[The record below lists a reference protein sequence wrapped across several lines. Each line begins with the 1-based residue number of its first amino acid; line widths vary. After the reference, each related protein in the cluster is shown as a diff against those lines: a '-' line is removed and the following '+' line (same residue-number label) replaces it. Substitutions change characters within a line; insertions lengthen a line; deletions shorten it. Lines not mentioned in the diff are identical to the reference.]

1 MRRLLLLALIVTLG
15 FLLRF
20 VYLGSVPA
28 GFTPDEANQG
38 YAAHSLL
45 KTGLDEWGLRL
56 PLTSFRAFADYR
68 APLQTYLIVPSVALF
83 GLSEFAVRLPSAIF
97 GTLAIIAVYLLANK
111 LFPKTPQGWPKEL
124 PWGEINIGHL
134 AALFVAISPWSI
146 QFSRTALEANFASFL
161 FPLGLLFFLKGVR
174 GNSRLLLLSAVVLG
188 LDLYS
193 YLAAKLFVPL
203 FILAYLITSRRQITK
218 DGLRRLLPFLIV
230 FTLFAAPLYI
240 DALFGPGNVRGKDLA
255 ITNFSL
261 GNLTTISNEQYFSP
275 LNTISPQ
282 LSRIFSNKIVFT
294 FQRFIGN
301 YVSYLSPTFWFT
313 EGGREITYAVFPG
326 YGLLHLW
333 LLPLIIFAFYRLFVT
348 KEKNLPLLLFWL
360 FLAIIPAAITKEGYR
375 PNRIGSLL
383 TFWEI
388 IAAYGLVEIFS
399 KARQWKTPQ
408 GWPQGLPWGGLV
420 SGVIILVSLVS
431 YLNLYFFIAP
441 AKYPSAL
448 SFGYRDLL
456 AKIKIYSDKYTT
468 IVFDRGSQ
476 AQIFVAFYNRLDPTE
491 YQSSSATWWPRIT
504 ERKLL
509 FLDMLD
515 PYSLGK
521 YTFKTF
527 DASRDLVPGNLVVI
541 RAEKAN
547 PSLDPYILDKV
558 EYPDRT
564 PAFYLLAYDQKQN

>member
-1 MRRLLLLALIVTLG
+1 MARHTLLLALIVTLG
-15 FLLRF
+15 FILRIVF
-20 VYLGSVPA
+20 LGSIPG

-38 YAAHSLL
+38 YAAYSLL
-45 KTGLDEWGLRL
+45 KTGKDEWGLRL

-97 GTLAIIAVYLLANK
+97 GTLAIIAVYLLAK
-111 LFPKTPQGWPKEL
+111 ELFSKTPREWSKGL

-134 AALFVAISPWSI
+134 AALFVAISPWSL

-161 FPLGLLFFLKGVR
+161 FPLGLFFFLKGVR
-174 GNSRLLLLSAVVLG
+174 GNSRLLLLAAVVLG

-203 FILAYLITSRRQITK
+203 FILAYLIASRRQIIK

-230 FTLFAAPLYI
+230 FSLFAAPLYFT
-240 DALFGPGNVRGKDLA
+240 ALFGPGNIRGKDLA

-282 LSRIFSNKIVFT
+282 LSRIFSNKIIFT
-294 FQRFIGN
+294 LQQFIGN

-333 LLPLIIFAFYRLFVT
+333 LLPLIIFAFYRLFVN

-375 PNRIGSLL
+375 PNRVGSLMA
-383 TFWEI
+383 FWEI
-388 IAAYGLVEIFS
+388 IAAYGLVEFLTKVPGRAIRWGTATVIF
-399 KARQWKTPQ
+399 
-408 GWPQGLPWGGLV
+408 
-420 SGVIILVSLVS
+420 ISLVA

-441 AKYPSAL
+441 AKYPAAL

-456 AKIKIYSDKYTT
+456 AKVRTYSDKYST

-491 YQSSSATWWPRIT
+491 YQSSSAAWWPQIT
-504 ERKLL
+504 EKKLL

-547 PSLDPYILDKV
+547 PSLTPYILDTI

-564 PAFYLLAYDQKQN
+564 PAFYLLAYAQKQN

>member
-1 MRRLLLLALIVTLG
+1 MKRSGWILGLIVVFGFILRIVFLG
-15 FLLRF
+15 AIP
-20 VYLGSVPA
+20 G

-38 YAAHSLL
+38 YAAYSLL
-45 KTGLDEWGLRL
+45 KTGRDEWGINW
-56 PLTSFRAFADYR
+56 PITSFRAFADYR
-68 APLQTYLIVPSVALF
+68 APLQTYLIMPSVAIF

-97 GTLAIIAVYLLANK
+97 GTLAIVAVYLLARE
-111 LFPKTPQGWPKEL
+111 LFDRKKSAL
-124 PWGEINIGHL
+124 PLL
-134 AALFVAISPWSI
+134 AALFLAISPWSI

-161 FPLGLLFFLKGVR
+161 FPLGLFFFLR
-174 GNSRLLLLSAVVLG
+174 GLKDNSKLLLLSAVVLG

-203 FILAYLITSRRQITK
+203 FIIAYLIFNRRQIVK
-218 DGLRRLLPFLIV
+218 DGLRRLLPFLVV
-230 FTLFAAPLYI
+230 FSLLAAPLYF

-261 GNLTTISNEQYFSP
+261 GNLTTISDEQYFSP

-282 LSRIFSNKIVFT
+282 LSRIFSNKISFT
-294 FQRFIGN
+294 LQQFTGN
-301 YVSYLSPTFWFT
+301 YISYLSPTFWFT
-313 EGGREITYAVFPG
+313 EGGREITYSVFPG
-326 YGLLHLW
+326 HGLLHLW
-333 LLPLIIFAFYRLFVT
+333 LLPLIIFAFYRLLIN

-383 TFWEI
+383 AFWEI
-388 IAAYGLVEIFS
+388 IAAYGLVELFS
-399 KARQWKTPQ
+399 KVRRPIFR
-408 GWPQGLPWGGLV
+408 WGT
-420 SGVIILVSLVS
+420 GVVIFISLLT

-456 AKIKIYSDKYTT
+456 AKIKTYSDKYPQ
-468 IVFDRGSQ
+468 IIFDRGNQ
-476 AQIFVAFYNRLDPTE
+476 AQIFVAFYNRLDPKE
-491 YQSSSATWWPRIT
+491 YQSYSAAWWPQI
-504 ERKLL
+504 EQRKLL

-515 PYSLGK
+515 PYSLGQ
-521 YTFKTF
+521 YTFKSF
-527 DASRDLVPGNLVVI
+527 DASTDLVPGNLVVI

-547 PSLDPYILDKV
+547 PALDPYILDKV

-564 PAFYLLAYDQKQN
+564 PAFYLLSYDQKQK

>member
-1 MRRLLLLALIVTLG
+1 MARHTFLLVLIVTLG
-15 FLLRF
+15 FLLRIIS
-20 VYLGSVPA
+20 LGSIPG

-38 YAAHSLL
+38 YAAYSIL
-45 KTGLDEWGLRL
+45 KTGKDEWGLRL

-68 APLQTYLIVPSVALF
+68 APLQTYLIIPSVAIF
-83 GLSEFAVRLPSAIF
+83 GLTEFAVRLPSAIF
-97 GTLAIIAVYLLANK
+97 GSLAIIAVYLLANQ
-111 LFPKTPQGWPKEL
+111 LFFKTPQGWPKGL
-124 PWGEINIGHL
+124 PWGGFNIGHL
-134 AALFVAISPWSI
+134 AALFLAISPWSI
-146 QFSRTALEANFASFL
+146 QFSRTALEANFASLL
-161 FPLGLLFFLKGVR
+161 FPLGLFFFLR
-174 GNSRLLLLSAVVLG
+174 GLKSNSKLLLLAAVILG

-203 FILAYLITSRRQITK
+203 FVLAYLIASRRQIIK
-218 DGLRRLLPFLIV
+218 DGLGRLLPFLIV
-230 FTLFAAPLYI
+230 FSVFAVPLYFA
-240 DALFGPGNVRGKDLA
+240 ALFGPGNVRGKDLA

-282 LSRIFSNKIVFT
+282 LSRIGSNKIIFT
-294 FQRFIGN
+294 LQQFTGN
-301 YVSYLSPTFWFT
+301 YISYLSPTFWFT

-326 YGLLHLW
+326 YGLLYLW

-375 PNRIGSLL
+375 PNRVASLL
-383 TFWEI
+383 AFWEI
-388 IAAYGLVEIFS
+388 IAAYGLVEFLTLVHGR
-399 KARQWKTPQ
+399 AVR
-408 GWPQGLPWGGLV
+408 WGTAA
-420 SGVIILVSLVS
+420 IILVSLLA

-441 AKYPSAL
+441 AKYPGAL

-456 AKIKIYSDKYTT
+456 AKVRTYSDKYST

-504 ERKLL
+504 EKKLL